1 MRLATKTL
9 ALLLPLALAGCI
21 TIGAKPPPS
30 LLTLT
35 TAARVPVGQP
45 QFAVASPGTT
55 RSTLSLGGQPVAS
68 VTDGP
73 VAGGGSI
80 TVATPTA
87 TQEIATVRVPVQ
99 STPTSVA
106 YIKNAQWVEPPARAF
121 ARVLGDTLT
130 ARTGRVVL
138 SQAQSFQTGAAQLTG
153 DLRTFGIDAASNSA
167 VVVFDAALVRSSASG
182 AIEKQRFE
190 ARVPVAAIDAADAG
204 VGLNAAA
211 NQVAA
216 QVADWVGR

>member
-1 MRLATKTL
+1 MRTVTKPL
-9 ALLLPLALAGCI
+9 ALLLPLSLASCI
-21 TIGAKPPPS
+21 SFGAKPPPS
-30 LLTLT
+30 LLTLR
-35 TAARVPVGQP
+35 TAAQVPVGQP
-45 QFAVASPGTT
+45 QVAAAAPGTT
-55 RSTLSLGGQPVAS
+55 RSTLSFGGQPVAS

-73 VAGGGSI
+73 VAGGSSI
-80 TVATPTA
+80 TVATLNA
-87 TQEIATVRVPVQ
+87 TQEIATNRVPVQ

-106 YIKNAQWVEPPARAF
+106 YIKNAVWVEPPARAF

-138 SQAQSFQTGAAQLTG
+138 SSAQSFQTGAAQLTG
-153 DLRTFGIDAASNSA
+153 DLRTFGIDAASQSA
-167 VVVFDAALVRSSASG
+167 VVVFDAALVRASAGG

-190 ARVPVAAIDAADAG
+190 ARVPVAAIDPANAG